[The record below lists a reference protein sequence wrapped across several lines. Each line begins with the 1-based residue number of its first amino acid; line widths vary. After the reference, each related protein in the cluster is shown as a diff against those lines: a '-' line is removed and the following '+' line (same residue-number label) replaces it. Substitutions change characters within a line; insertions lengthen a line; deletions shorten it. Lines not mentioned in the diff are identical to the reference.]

1 MSFPSLPYFPLSIDT
16 EFSHLR
22 YAASQC
28 LHCHDVKYRK
38 KLQHDLEKL
47 WITESNSNYAM
58 ALLSVRTGFDLFLK
72 VKTFPPGSEI
82 IMSAI
87 NIPDMSKIV
96 LSHGLV
102 IVPLDINIDTL
113 EPKIDLLP
121 KLVSAKTVAIVVA
134 HLYGRIIN
142 MQPIID
148 AAAQFDLIVIEDCA
162 ESFCG
167 FSNIG
172 HPASDLALFSFGVM
186 KFYTSF
192 GGCIAKVRDQNI
204 LQKMQ
209 TLYETYPIQNSR
221 MYLKKVLKYSIL
233 YALQDG
239 FLTKFGV
246 EVFSRLGVDYKAMS
260 VRLIRGFPD
269 KMLEMIRWQPSTALL
284 ATMLYRQ
291 KAFKQSE
298 FNLQK
303 MKGQYFLQNLPEGFE
318 AVGEH
323 AYIINFWLFPVLV
336 EEVDTVVNTLNLLGV
351 EAYRGATQL
360 SIVEPSGGEE
370 MSSILDPLSPKDKAT
385 LNAHYPHEAKFLI
398 DHVIYLPVHKLV
410 PLHVLDEMLKICALA
425 MKSSKQP
432 DVRFVHTRTKLF
444 KSKL

>member
-1 MSFPSLPYFPLSIDT
+1 MDFPALPYFPITIDT

-22 YAASQC
+22 YAVCQC
-28 LHCHDVKYRK
+28 LQSHDAKRRK
-38 KLQHDLEKL
+38 MLQHELQKL
-47 WITESNSNYAM
+47 WISESNPNYVM
-58 ALLSVRTGFDLFLK
+58 ALLSVRTGFDLFLT
-72 VKTFPPGSEI
+72 VKNFPPGSEV

-87 NIPDMSKIV
+87 NIPDMI
-96 LSHGLV
+96 
-102 IVPLDINIDTL
+102 PLDISIDTL

-121 KLVSAKTVAIVVA
+121 KLISAKTVAIVVA

-142 MQPIID
+142 MQPVID
-148 AAAQFDLIVIEDCA
+148 AAAEFNLAVIEDCA

-167 FSNIG
+167 FSHIG
-172 HPASDLALFSFGVM
+172 HPDSDLALFSFGVM

-192 GGCIAKVRDQNI
+192 GGCIAKVKDQEI

-209 TLYETYPIQNSR
+209 TFYETYPVQTSG

-233 YALQDG
+233 YSWLQVG
-239 FLTKFGV
+239 FLPKFGQ
-246 EVFSRLGVDYKAMS
+246 EVLSRLGVDYKSLFVGLM
-260 VRLIRGFPD
+260 RGFPD

-291 KAFKQSE
+291 KAFKPSE
-298 FNLQK
+298 FDLQK
-303 MKGQYFLQNLPEGFE
+303 IKGQYFLQNLPEGFE

-323 AYIINFWLFPVLV
+323 AYINNFWLFPVLV

-370 MSSILDPLSPKDKAT
+370 RSSILDPLSPKDKAT

-410 PLHVLDEMLKICALA
+410 PIYILDQMLKICSLA

-432 DVRFVHTRTKLF
+432 DTRFLPTRNKLF